1 MGFWSKFGKIASFA
15 APIIAA
21 PFTGG
26 LSLAAIGAGAG
37 AANAALNHQGIKGM
51 LLNAGLG
58 AIPGVGKAATA
69 GKSLSAGA
77 KLAIKTGLGAAGGAA
92 TGGAKGALLGGG
104 LAAAGSKFGGGA
116 GAGAGGNVA
125 ENASGSMMHKLLEG
139 GKTAVMGK
147 GDGNS
152 GLLHD
157 LLSGDALHTAGQGL
171 GAVAQ
176 SQAHNRGVALDA
188 MMEGDQNAMALARD
202 RRADESDMMR
212 KMQQLAYIKGGGFH
226 DTGDATGASGKFTKF
241 DFGTHAAA
249 PESMQ
254 MAGELENQLMDR
266 LHNPMKLRDYDSKMN
281 PGATETA
288 LDWISPVLTTVGAAR
303 GAGRYQGPLA
313 GGKRPA
319 ATPATPTTAQATPG
333 SFGAPG
339 DFLPMEQ
346 QPPQPVMPGTPYS
359 IEDLL
364 QGL

>member
-1 MGFWSKFGKIASFA
+1 MGFWKKLGKIAAFA
-15 APIIAA
+15 APIVAA

-37 AANAALNHQGIKGM
+37 AASAAMDHKGLKGM

-69 GKSLSAGA
+69 GKGLSTAA

-104 LAAAGSKFGGGA
+104 LAAAGSKFGGA
-116 GAGAGGNVA
+116 GNAAGGEVA
-125 ENASGSMMHKLLEG
+125 ENSGGSLMHKLLDS
-139 GKTAVMGK
+139 GKTALIGK
-147 GDGNS
+147 GDGDS
-152 GLLHD
+152 GLLQQ
-157 LLSGDALHTAGQGL
+157 LLSGDSLHAAGQGL

-241 DFGTHAAA
+241 DFGTRGSA

-281 PGATETA
+281 PSKTETA
-288 LDWISPVLTTVGAAR
+288 LDWLSPVLTTVGVAR
-303 GAGRYQGPLA
+303 GAGKYQGPLA
-313 GGKRPA
+313 GGKKSVA
-319 ATPATPTTAQATPG
+319 GTPATAQATPG

-339 DFLPMEQ
+339 DFLPPEQ

-359 IEDLL
+359 IQDLL